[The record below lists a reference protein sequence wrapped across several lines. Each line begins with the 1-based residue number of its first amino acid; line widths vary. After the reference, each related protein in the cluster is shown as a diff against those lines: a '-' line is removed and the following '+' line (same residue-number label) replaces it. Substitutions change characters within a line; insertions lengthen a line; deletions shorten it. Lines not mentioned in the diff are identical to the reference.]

1 MAYRPGQRFV
11 TAVGVTLVLSILL
24 CGMYERFARARQI
37 LDTPNERSSH
47 SLPTPHGGGAALLA
61 AFVLGLML
69 TAWLYG
75 PWPQALV
82 TLTICTLG
90 LALLGVWDDLRGL
103 SVRWRLLAYG
113 LVCLFTATVLMYG
126 IDTQSALRISAMVLV
141 AALILLWCLNLYN
154 FMDGI
159 DGIAAL
165 QAVFVCCSAAYLAW
179 VAGSD
184 DSYVRYCLI
193 LAAAHGGFLL
203 WNRPPARLFMGD
215 AGSVPTG
222 FLLAALALLGGV
234 QGQLDPLCWLVLSAI
249 FITDASWT
257 LGWRI
262 LTGQKFTQPH
272 RSHAYQ
278 RLSRHWNSHLRVDML
293 LLAINVIWLFP
304 IALAVQSWPEYKLI
318 LVFLAYLPLAAGMV
332 KIGRV
337 A

>member
-1 MAYRPGQRFV
+1 M
-11 TAVGVTLVLSILL
+11 TAVLVTLVLSAVL
-24 CGMYERFARARQI
+24 CGVYERFARTRQI

-47 SLPTPHGGGAALLA
+47 SSPTPHGGGAALLA
-61 AFVLGLML
+61 AFVIGLL
-69 TAWLYG
+69 LSVWLYG
-75 PWPQALV
+75 PWPPLFAMLS
-82 TLTICTLG
+82 LCALG
-90 LALLGVWDDLRGL
+90 LALLGVIDDLRGL

-113 LVCLFTATVLMYG
+113 VVCLFSAATLLHGLDTA
-126 IDTQSALRISAMVLV
+126 SALWSSLLV
-141 AALILLWCLNLYN
+141 ALAALALLWSLNLYN

-165 QAVFVCCSAAYLAW
+165 QAIFVCVSAAFLTW
-179 VAGSD
+179 FAGQD
-184 DSYVRYCLI
+184 DSYVRYCLL

-222 FLLAALALLGGV
+222 FLLAGLALLGAV
-234 QGQLDPLCWLVLSAI
+234 QGQLNPLCWIVLSAV

-262 LTGQKFTQPH
+262 ATGQEFTQPH

-278 RLSRHWNSHLRVDML
+278 RLSRHWGSHLRVDML
-293 LLAINVIWLFP
+293 VLTINVMWLLP
-304 IALAVQSWPEYKLI
+304 LALAVQLWPEYALF
-318 LVFLAYLPLAAGMV
+318 LVFLAYLPLLCGMV
-332 KIGRV
+332 KVGRL